1 MEIEMKYAVPDK
13 QTLDSI
19 WEDEY
24 LNEISDA
31 SSAESLVMKA
41 IYFDTADYRL
51 SKNNIA
57 VRVRSEGETYFATLK
72 TNGSHKDGL
81 FTRDE
86 INVPITD
93 ETSFMA
99 LNPAIFKGSEPGDMM
114 ISLVGDEPLLNVLE
128 MRFLRRRKRLAY
140 ASTIMEL
147 AVDSGSIITDKGEVP
162 IMEIELELF
171 AGDAEATRK
180 LGDIIAEKYSLK
192 VKISSKFRDGLDILG
207 L

>member
-99 LNPAIFKGSEPGDMM
+99 LNPAIFKGSDPGDVM

-180 LGDIIAEKYSLK
+180 LGDIIAEKYGLK

>member
-1 MEIEMKYAVPDK
+1 
-13 QTLDSI
+13 
-19 WEDEY
+19 
-24 LNEISDA
+24 
-31 SSAESLVMKA
+31 
-41 IYFDTADYRL
+41 
-51 SKNNIA
+51 
-57 VRVRSEGETYFATLK
+57 
-72 TNGSHKDGL
+72 
-81 FTRDE
+81 
-86 INVPITD
+86 
-93 ETSFMA
+93 MA

-180 LGDIIAEKYSLK
+180 LGDIIAEKYGLK